1 MRSLLYI
8 KIILGDFQWSTN
20 GYYTASP
27 KLKHSML
34 HSPLSHLMQYPVII
48 GLSDAEE
55 LAVVDE
61 RLHDALVEE
70 LVRGGRDAEG
80 VAHVQQLH
88 VAFGTRHFHAPIENH
103 APRVQFL
110 AVVHHRRARLFH
122 VREHH
127 AGAQSSTHG
136 QSHVGEGLLCGGVLG
151 REGKSFVCI
160 FSFLFWSL

>member
-1 MRSLLYI
+1 MTETLDKSLFRQGTRLTSE
-8 KIILGDFQWSTN
+8 LSASSSTD
-20 GYYTASP
+20 
-27 KLKHSML
+27 
-34 HSPLSHLMQYPVII
+34 LMENPVII

-61 RLHDALVEE
+61 RLHDAFVEE
-70 LVRGGRDAEG
+70 LVGGGRDAEG

-88 VAFGTRHFHAPIENH
+88 VALGTRHFHAPVENH

-127 AGAQSSTHG
+127 TGAQGPTHR
-136 QSHVGEGLLCGGVLG
+136 QRHVGEGLSLG
-151 REGKSFVCI
+151 ERESRK
-160 FSFLFWSL
+160 